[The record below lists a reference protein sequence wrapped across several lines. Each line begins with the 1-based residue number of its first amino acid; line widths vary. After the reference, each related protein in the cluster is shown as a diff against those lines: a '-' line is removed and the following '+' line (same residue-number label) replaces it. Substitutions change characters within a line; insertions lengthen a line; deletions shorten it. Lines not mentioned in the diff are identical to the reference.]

1 MLQNCHYMLIFWLLF
16 FVSIH
21 KKILALVLFSA
32 NLRKRVFFCFFVC
45 FFFCFYGQESFGFS
59 FNFKSSI
66 SEKIFWDLFSFFS
79 FFLSRSS
86 SSVIHLSSKLQYFVE
101 KKKRF
106 MEHPFHVPPPLSS
119 FFVVVSVCRV
129 HFVPVLQ
136 SMAKM
141 ASKYSSHTRNR
152 VTSPNFHVFSHN
164 ATIIPDIV

>member
-66 SEKIFWDLFSFFS
+66 FENIFWELFSFFS

-101 KKKRF
+101 KKNDSWSILSMCF
-106 MEHPFHVPPPLSS
+106 HLLVPSSSSSPFVGFTLCPYFSLWQKWQVSILLILVIELHLPTSMCSVITQLS
-119 FFVVVSVCRV
+119 FR
-129 HFVPVLQ
+129 
-136 SMAKM
+136 
-141 ASKYSSHTRNR
+141 T
-152 VTSPNFHVFSHN
+152 
-164 ATIIPDIV
+164 

>member
-1 MLQNCHYMLIFWLLF
+1 MLIFWLLF

-32 NLRKRVFFCFFVC
+32 NLRKRVFF
-45 FFFCFYGQESFGFS
+45 FFF
-59 FNFKSSI
+59 
-66 SEKIFWDLFSFFS
+66 FFS
-79 FFLSRSS
+79 VSIDRKVSASVLILKVVFLKTFFGIYFPFFFFFLSRSS
-86 SSVIHLSSKLQYFVE
+86 SSVIHLSSKLQYFVD
-101 KKKRF
+101 KKKKF
-106 MEHPFHVPPPLSS
+106 MKHPFHVPPSLSS

>member
-1 MLQNCHYMLIFWLLF
+1 MLIFWLLF

-45 FFFCFYGQESFGFS
+45 FFFFCFYGQESFGFS

-66 SEKIFWDLFSFFS
+66 FENIFWELFSFFS

-101 KKKRF
+101 KKKKI
-106 MEHPFHVPPPLSS
+106 HGAS
-119 FFVVVSVCRV
+119 FPC
-129 HFVPVLQ
+129 
-136 SMAKM
+136 
-141 ASKYSSHTRNR
+141 AS
-152 VTSPNFHVFSHN
+152 TS
-164 ATIIPDIV
+164 